1 MGETQTRKEMTTKLE
16 QEKEKL
22 EHKNEK
28 LEQEIEKLAKQLE
41 TAPDQEKPAIQQ
53 QMAARKQQVATMQQ
67 QLAEIQKMTLELF
80 APVTNPAHAVT
91 LDTILEMV
99 HRAYVR
105 GRHDRTPSAHD
116 TESEQQEA
124 ADEQAELMM
133 SCSPAEFSK
142 TEGQDA
148 RKRRRLENRAE
159 VYDQRGK
166 HVAHAIVEETAG
178 SNAGVAAAKLQHL
191 SK

>member
-16 QEKEKL
+16 QEK
-22 EHKNEK
+22 EK

-105 GRHDRTPSAHD
+105 GRHDRK
-116 TESEQQEA
+116 QQEA